1 MAGIYTRDNLA
12 QLLNTGLENA
22 LKRQSERTKAENAR
36 IADSVK
42 ALNSFVK
49 SVGYADEDDD
59 LEEKLKKL
67 QMEKLAAQ
75 KAQEEA
81 NQAVLDAN
89 ERSLAAEQKMQG
101 YRPSSVGFPDTE
113 TASYQSA
120 MMDGYRPSTVGSAY
134 EQIMQGYRP
143 SMPTRQPTIPAV
155 NQAYMSANSVLPQP
169 GYNYWDVMQGVYRRN
184 R

>member
-1 MAGIYTRDNLA
+1 MAGIYTRDGLA

-22 LKRQSERTKAENAR
+22 MKRQSERTKTENAR

-42 ALNSFVK
+42 AINRFIK
-49 SVGYADEDDD
+49 SVGYAEEDD
-59 LEEKLKKL
+59 LKEKLKKL

-120 MMDGYRPSTVGSAY
+120 MMDGYKPSAAGSAY
-134 EQIMQGYRP
+134 EQIMQGYKP

-155 NQAYMSANSVLPQP
+155 RQTYMYANSGLPQP
-169 GYNYWDVMQGVYRRN
+169 DYNYWDVMQGVYRRN

>member
-22 LKRQSERTKAENAR
+22 LKRQSERTKTENAR

-49 SVGYADEDDD
+49 SVGYAEEDD
-59 LEEKLKKL
+59 LEKKLKKL
-67 QMEKLAAQ
+67 QMEKIAAQ

-120 MMDGYRPSTVGSAY
+120 LMDGYKPNVMGSTY
-134 EQIMQGYRP
+134 EQLMQGYRP

-155 NQAYMSANSVLPQP
+155 HQTYMYADSRLPQP
-169 GYNYWDVMQGVYRRN
+169 NFNYWDVMQGVYRRN

>member
-22 LKRQSERTKAENAR
+22 MKRQSDRTKTENAR
-36 IADSVK
+36 LAESIK

-49 SVGYADEDDD
+49 SVGYAEEDD
-59 LEEKLKKL
+59 LEKKLKQL
-67 QMEKLAAQ
+67 QMEKIAAQ
-75 KAQEEA
+75 KAQEDA

-113 TASYQSA
+113 SASYQLA
-120 MMDGYRPSTVGSAY
+120 MMNGYRPSSVGSAY

-143 SMPTRQPTIPAV
+143 SMPTRQPTVPAV
-155 NQAYMSANSVLPQP
+155 NQAYMSANSGLPQP
-169 GYNYWDVMQGVYRRN
+169 GYNYWDVMQGIYRRN

>member
-120 MMDGYRPSTVGSAY
+120 LMDGYKPSAVGSAY
-134 EQIMQGYRP
+134 EQIMQGYKP
-143 SMPTRQPTIPAV
+143 SMPTRQPAIPAV
-155 NQAYMSANSVLPQP
+155 HQAYMYADSRLPQP
-169 GYNYWDVMQGVYRRN
+169 NFNYWDVMQGVYRRN